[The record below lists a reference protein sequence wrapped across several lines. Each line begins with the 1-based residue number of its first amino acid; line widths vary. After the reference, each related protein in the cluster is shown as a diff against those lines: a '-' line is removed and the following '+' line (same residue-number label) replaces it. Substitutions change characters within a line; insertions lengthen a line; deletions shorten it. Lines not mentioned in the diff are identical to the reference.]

1 MRDADIRRILRT
13 TSLEKYISDEN
24 SKVVDELHLPV
35 TKSRIDIA
43 VVNGRLHGFEIKSAR
58 DTLVRLPHQIEG
70 YSKVFDYLTIVTE
83 EKYYHRLLDFVPD
96 WIGIQVC
103 STKSNGAS
111 VIKTVKKG
119 KLNKSQDGF
128 FIAKLLWRKELLEL
142 LSSED
147 IKHRKKDRTWL
158 LCEALS
164 DNIPVKKLSKL
175 VRQKLKEREDWKIKE
190 CYL

>member
-58 DTLVRLPHQIEG
+58 DTLVRLPHQLEG

-103 STKSNGAS
+103 STKSNGA
-111 VIKTVKKG
+111 
-119 KLNKSQDGF
+119 
-128 FIAKLLWRKELLEL
+128 
-142 LSSED
+142 
-147 IKHRKKDRTWL
+147 
-158 LCEALS
+158 
-164 DNIPVKKLSKL
+164 
-175 VRQKLKEREDWKIKE
+175 
-190 CYL
+190 